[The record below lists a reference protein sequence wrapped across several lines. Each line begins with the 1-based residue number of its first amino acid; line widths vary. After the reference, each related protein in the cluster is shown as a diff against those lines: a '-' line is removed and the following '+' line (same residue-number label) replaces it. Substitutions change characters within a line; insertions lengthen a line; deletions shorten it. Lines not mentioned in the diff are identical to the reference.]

1 MQIAFF
7 ASSLVSA
14 YWTLSDRCHRITF
27 YEPHACENKQ
37 HLALLAIGGLTGD
50 LAAAEGVH

>member
-27 YEPHACENKQ
+27 YERHACERKQ
-37 HLALLAIGGLTGD
+37 HLEFRAIAGANREM
-50 LAAAEGVH
+50 AAAEGVH